1 MSIRFHS
8 HVTVDEDARSQMI
21 RGLNDLLAATIDLAS
36 QVKQAHWNVRGSQFI
51 SRHTMFDDLY
61 AHLVASSDLIAERV
75 GQLGGYARGTVR
87 MAGHTSA
94 LAEHDETAVQ
104 GDEHVRSLTDRYA
117 ELGAMIRHQIRVVEE
132 FHEPV
137 TIDLYTEVLRNL
149 EMDLWF
155 LESHLERGKGVGDM
169 QDAPAS
175 KRDSKPSGKDGA
187 SASAAPSRA
196 ATPRPR
202 SAH

>member
-1 MSIRFHS
+1 MTIRFHS
-8 HVTVDEDARSQMI
+8 HVTIDEDARSQII
-21 RGLNDLLAATIDLAS
+21 RGLNDLLAATIDLTS

-61 AHLVASSDLIAERV
+61 AHLVASSDMMAERV

-117 ELGAMIRHQIRVVEE
+117 ELGAMLRHQIRVVEE

-137 TIDLYTEVLRNL
+137 TVDLCTEALRSL

-155 LESHLERGKGVGDM
+155 LESHLERGKGVGSSD
-169 QDAPAS
+169 DVPAT
-175 KRDSKPSGKDGA
+175 KRDTKPAKDSGERPR
-187 SASAAPSRA
+187 AAPRA
-196 ATPRPR
+196 R

>member
-1 MSIRFHS
+1 MTIRFHS
-8 HVTVDEDARSQMI
+8 HVTIDEDARSQII
-21 RGLNDLLAATIDLAS
+21 RGLNDLLAATIDLTS

-51 SRHTMFDDLY
+51 SRHTMFDQLY
-61 AHLVASSDLIAERV
+61 TRLVASTDMIAERV

-117 ELGAMIRHQIRVVEE
+117 ELGAMFRHQIRVVEQ

-137 TIDLYTEVLRNL
+137 TVDLYTQALRSL
-149 EMDLWF
+149 ELDLWF
-155 LESHLERGKGVGDM
+155 LESHLERGKGVGDT

-175 KRDSKPSGKDGA
+175 KRDAKPAKEDGK
-187 SASAAPSRA
+187 SAKVAAPRA
-196 ATPRPR
+196 R

>member
-1 MSIRFHS
+1 MTIRFHS
-8 HVTVDEDARSQMI
+8 HVTIDEDARHQI
-21 RGLNDLLAATIDLAS
+21 IGGLNDLLAATIDLTS

-61 AHLVASSDLIAERV
+61 AHLVSSSDMIAERV

-104 GDEHVRSLTDRYA
+104 GDEHLRSLTERYA
-117 ELGAMIRHQIRVVEE
+117 ELGGMLRHQIRVVEE

-137 TIDLYTEVLRNL
+137 TVDLYTEVLRSL

-155 LESHLERGKGVGDM
+155 LESHLERGKGVGDTAN
-169 QDAPAS
+169 APAS
-175 KRDSKPSGKDGA
+175 KRESKPAKE
-187 SASAAPSRA
+187 AAPARNH
-196 ATPRPR
+196 TPRAR